1 MKLKDK
7 QLLQAKTVAQ
17 LNTDLI
23 KEANHLTKL
32 KLDLKTNQ
40 LKDTSQIKK
49 TKTTIAVLKTI
60 IHQKQLQDLKKPK
73 VENIKTKKDK

>member
-1 MKLKDK
+1 MKSKDK
-7 QLLQAKTVAQ
+7 QLLQTKTAAQ

-23 KEANHLTKL
+23 KEMNHLTKL
-32 KLDLKTNQ
+32 KLDLKVNQ

-60 IHQKQLQDLKKPK
+60 IHQKQLQNSEKPEVK
-73 VENIKTKKDK
+73 NTKTK